1 MITLLAWQHPHC
13 FGLFLALGEQVPVVK
28 GPRAACSELSCS
40 LTASERFLGFLEV
53 ISCSVF
59 ALAVD
64 FLVKILFFS
73 APWPAQEPGKF
84 LRKFGRKMKT
94 M

>member
-1 MITLLAWQHPHC
+1 MQRGKGSLVTARRSPHDHFIGLAASTLLWAFPAPWR
-13 FGLFLALGEQVPVVK
+13 ASSLGE

-59 ALAVD
+59 GIEAVD
-64 FLVKILFFS
+64 FSCENLF
-73 APWPAQEPGKF
+73 
-84 LRKFGRKMKT
+84 L
-94 M
+94 